1 MIVIKLDEKCLDE
14 CSHVEIRKRKDG
26 IAVVKVPKART
37 IYEIPAAETKKNM
50 LHWNQWIPSKDLMK
64 SITLVVGFFL
74 FASNGLNCTL
84 FAPG

>member
-1 MIVIKLDEKCLDE
+1 MIVIKLDEKCLEE

-50 LHWNQWIPSKDLMK
+50 
-64 SITLVVGFFL
+64 
-74 FASNGLNCTL
+74 
-84 FAPG
+84 